1 MWRLG
6 IVLDLVVLVVFVG
19 IGRTTHDHGVSL
31 TGMASTLWPF
41 VVGMAIGWMALRV
54 VNRSGTS
61 KADGALMT
69 LATVSVGMILRV
81 IAGQGTALAF
91 IVVAVCFLGA
101 LMLVW
106 RVGLARLLDRRR
118 H

>member
-41 VVGMAIGWMALRV
+41 VVGLAIGWMALRAM
-54 VNRSGTS
+54 NRSGMS
-61 KADGALMT
+61 KADGVLMT
-69 LATVSVGMILRV
+69 LVTVAVEMILRV

-101 LMLVW
+101 FMLVW
-106 RVGLARLLDRRR
+106 RVGLERLLDRRR